1 MKIHVSILKANVSVD
16 LSLHIQVKCIFK
28 IIDEKLQ
35 LYLCHVLTFLFAIKL
50 HQKAELFMDI
60 TRILVTRKTTSI

>member
-1 MKIHVSILKANVSVD
+1 MTQFLIRYLVKNNEDINNPNVRKQYGT
-16 LSLHIQVKCIFK
+16 LAGITG
-28 IIDEKLQ
+28 IICNL
-35 LYLCHVLTFLFAIKL
+35 FLFAIKL

>member
-1 MKIHVSILKANVSVD
+1 MNTKSKCGYR
-16 LSLHIQVKCIFK
+16 SLHIQVKYIFK

-35 LYLCHVLTFLFAIKL
+35 LYLCHILTFLFAIKF
-50 HQKAELFMDI
+50 HQKTEVFMDI